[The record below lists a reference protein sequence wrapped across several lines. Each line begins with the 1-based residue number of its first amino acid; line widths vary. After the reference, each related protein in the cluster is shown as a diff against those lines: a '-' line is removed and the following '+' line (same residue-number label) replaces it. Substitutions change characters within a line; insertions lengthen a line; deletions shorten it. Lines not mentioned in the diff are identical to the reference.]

1 MICLKGMTWDHSRGF
16 DPMVATAKKF
26 QEIHNNKVKI
36 QWDKRPLQAFAD
48 RPIEDMTEDYDL
60 IVIDYPHVGEVASK
74 GLLQNLNIPKY
85 ESQILE
91 LKKQSVGKSHESYF
105 IDSKQWALAIDAA
118 SQTASYRE
126 DLIHN
131 LPLNWNSLL
140 ALAKDNKVLWPLKPV
155 HAISSFYSIYN
166 NITSELIPEKKGF
179 IDRYFG
185 IKTLSMMKAVSNE
198 LIKDC
203 LTMDPIQTAE
213 LMTRTNDFYYCPY
226 IYGFSN
232 YSRKNYRKNIL
243 KYIDV
248 MDLSGKGPAGTHL
261 GGTGIAVSNVSKNKD
276 LALEYAFWIAG
287 AECQKSLFY
296 ESGGQPGNSEAWE
309 NEKINLETNDFF
321 KNTRKTLDLAW
332 VRPRHNGY
340 MEFQDKS
347 GDLINEFLQSEIKAE
362 IVCEKLCDMYNESF
376 KN

>member
-1 MICLKGMTWDHSRGF
+1 MISLKGMTWDHSRGF
-16 DPMVATAKKF
+16 DPMVATSKKF
-26 QEIHNNKVKI
+26 QEIHNSEVSI
-36 QWDKRPLQAFAD
+36 HWDKRPLQAFAD
-48 RPIEDMTEDYDL
+48 RPIEEMTDDYDL

-74 GLLQNLNIPKY
+74 GLLQNLDLPQYK
-85 ESQILE
+85 SQITE
-91 LKKQSVGKSHESYF
+91 LKNQSVGKSHQSYF
-105 IDSKQWALAIDAA
+105 INNKQWALAIDAA
-118 SQTASYRE
+118 SQTACYRE
-126 DLIHN
+126 DLIKSY
-131 LPLNWNSLL
+131 PSNWNALIG
-140 ALAKDNKVLWPLKPV
+140 LAKNNRVLWPLKPV

-166 NITSELIPEKKGF
+166 NITYELIPEQKNF
-179 IDRYFG
+179 IDRDFG

-213 LMTRTNDFYYCPY
+213 LMTETNDFYYCPY

-232 YSRKNYRKNIL
+232 YSRTNYRKNIL

-248 MDLSGKGPAGTHL
+248 MNLSGKGPAGTHL

-276 LALEYAFWIAG
+276 LAIEYAFWIAG
-287 AECQKSLFY
+287 ADCQKSLFY

-309 NEKINLETNDFF
+309 DEKINLETNDFF
-321 KNTRKTLDLAW
+321 KSTRKTLNLAW

-347 GDLINEFLQSEIKAE
+347 GDLINEYLQSDIRPES
-362 IVCEKLCDMYNESF
+362 VCEKLSDMYNASF
-376 KN
+376 KD

>member
-1 MICLKGMTWDHSRGF
+1 MITLKGMTWDHSRGF
-16 DPMVATAKKF
+16 DPMVATSKKF
-26 QEIHNNKVKI
+26 QELHNNKVVI
-36 QWDKRPLQAFAD
+36 NWDKRPLQAFAD
-48 RPIEDMTEDYDL
+48 RPIEEMTDDYDM
-60 IVIDYPHVGEVASK
+60 IVIDYPHVGDVASK
-74 GLLQNLNIPKY
+74 GLLQNLDLPQY
-85 ESQILE
+85 ESQIKK
-91 LKKQSVGKSHESYF
+91 LKLQSVGKSHQSYF
-105 IDSKQWALAIDAA
+105 IDNKQWALAIDAA
-118 SQTASYRE
+118 SQTACYRD
-126 DLIHN
+126 DLIGSH
-131 LPLNWNSLL
+131 PLNWNALIG
-140 ALAKDNKVLWPLKPV
+140 LAKNNRVLWPLKPV

-166 NITSELIPEKKGF
+166 NLTQELIPERKDF
-179 IDRYFG
+179 IDKDFG
-185 IKTLSMMKAVSNE
+185 TKTLNMMKAVSNE

-213 LMTRTNDFYYCPY
+213 LMTETNDFYYCPY

-248 MDLSGKGPAGTHL
+248 MNLSGKGPAGTHL
-261 GGTGIAVSNVSKNKD
+261 GGTGIAISNVSKNKD

-309 NEKINLETNDFF
+309 DKKINLETSNFF
-321 KNTRKTLDLAW
+321 KATRKTLELAW

-347 GDLINEFLQSEIKAE
+347 GDLINEYLQSNISAE
-362 IVCEKLCDMYNESF
+362 SICEKLCDMYNKSF
-376 KN
+376 KE

>member
-26 QEIHNNKVKI
+26 QAIHNNKVKI